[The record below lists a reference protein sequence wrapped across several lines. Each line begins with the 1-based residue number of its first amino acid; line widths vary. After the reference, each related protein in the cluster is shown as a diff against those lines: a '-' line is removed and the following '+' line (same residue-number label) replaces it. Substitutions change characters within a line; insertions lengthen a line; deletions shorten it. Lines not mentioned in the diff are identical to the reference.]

1 MRCTKCGQTL
11 RCIKCGAAA
20 PADTD
25 TGSRSRPLAGSIH
38 EELRNRCVF
47 VEISKGVV
55 RQVLLLND
63 VEDILERMT

>member
-1 MRCTKCGQTL
+1 MRANSPLHQMRSGCPST
-11 RCIKCGAAA
+11 

-25 TGSRSRPLAGSIH
+25 TVSRSRPLAGSIH

-55 RQVLLLND
+55 RQMLLLND
-63 VEDILERMT
+63 VEDLLER